1 MSSGSVHDRE
11 QIAAAV
17 DGFLTA
23 VDTLAEVSFD
33 ALTPP
38 ELLHVLDKME
48 TVSWRT
54 PTVAHRIIAGLQ
66 REASP
71 VELGVKA
78 WKAVLKSRLRIS
90 GADATRRL
98 DEATDLGPRTALNGT
113 PLQPAVAK
121 VAAAQTEGRIGAE
134 HVDVNTS
141 TSSVPPSP
149 GSPAGSTPRPR
160 SRPRPPLVRV
170 ARDFG
175 PDELRKAAKLLLT
188 VIDQDGPEPDDTERA
203 RKRTITLGPQGV
215 DGMSKLTGWVDPQWR
230 ATVEPILAKLAA
242 PGMGNPDDDTPCVTG
257 TPSQAQIDADA
268 RSLGQRTHDAFTA
281 IGRSVLSSG
290 ELGQHNGL
298 PVTVIVS
305 TTLQELES
313 GRGSAVTG
321 GGSLLPMADVI
332 RMASHAH
339 HYLAVFDEHTAEA
352 C

>member
-1 MSSGSVHDRE
+1 M
-11 QIAAAV
+11 
-17 DGFLTA
+17 
-23 VDTLAEVSFD
+23 SFD

-71 VELGVKA
+71 VELGVKS

-113 PLQPAVAK
+113 PLQPALAK

-242 PGMGNPDDDTPCVTG
+242 PGMGNPD
-257 TPSQAQIDADA
+257 
-268 RSLGQRTHDAFTA
+268 
-281 IGRSVLSSG
+281 
-290 ELGQHNGL
+290 
-298 PVTVIVS
+298 
-305 TTLQELES
+305 
-313 GRGSAVTG
+313 
-321 GGSLLPMADVI
+321 
-332 RMASHAH
+332 
-339 HYLAVFDEHTAEA
+339 
-352 C
+352 